1 MRRAPPNTHLKTLL
15 HSYGHRLTLPPTRD
29 ATGAWVYPEFLV
41 AEAQGKLG
49 VGVFATP
56 AGGVEPGVW
65 KSEPTVNL
73 TGVNLTGSAVK
84 LTALALPTR
93 SAPHRLSRLLR
104 ATVHLTCG
112 AQCRLRLE
120 GGSFQAELSCNLP
133 HHRAT
138 DPPIRREG
146 QCSQVDCVQS
156 THRRVDCKSVK
167 STALRQSSRRS

>member
-73 TGVNLTGSAVK
+73 TGVNLTGSGVN
-84 LTALALPTR
+84 LTALALPTSIR
-93 SAPHRLSRLLR
+93 NKQCAALERR
-104 ATVHLTCG
+104 ACISPGEHKFTT
-112 AQCRLRLE
+112 
-120 GGSFQAELSCNLP
+120 
-133 HHRAT
+133 AT
-138 DPPIRREG
+138 P
-146 QCSQVDCVQS
+146 
-156 THRRVDCKSVK
+156 SVVC
-167 STALRQSSRRS
+167 